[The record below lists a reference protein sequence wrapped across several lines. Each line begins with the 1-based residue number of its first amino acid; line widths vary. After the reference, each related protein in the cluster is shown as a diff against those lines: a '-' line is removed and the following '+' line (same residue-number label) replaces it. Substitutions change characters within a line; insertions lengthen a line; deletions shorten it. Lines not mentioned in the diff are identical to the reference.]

1 MCGAVVCVG
10 PLCVYGAAVCVGSLC
25 VGGGA
30 PVRGGHLPPTIGDSR
45 ASCGMSAD
53 ERERVSAL
61 VEKAPERMLNDNA
74 VIVLMRPSDEWTEM
88 RWKGK
93 GSEEEEG
100 G

>member
-1 MCGAVVCVG
+1 MWAPCVCGV
-10 PLCVYGAAVCVGSLC
+10 AVC
-25 VGGGA
+25 GGRRARERRSPPSNDRRLAGL
-30 PVRGGHLPPTIGDSR
+30 VRDERGR
-45 ASCGMSAD
+45 A
-53 ERERVSAL
+53 RERVSAL